1 MREIGFKRRK
11 LKRCFPHVS
20 FIRRGILYFMNGS
33 LIHYLSWLL
42 NFDWTKFDDWSQEYV
57 FWECVSKKKK
67 KIGTKL
73 CEQQFGRKLLVCKI
87 TSYRCIREAEQRAG
101 RWFFIVLADRKGR
114 GGARLPG
121 RKGEQIPQVVD
132 FTGLKINPHNY
143 PIPFFSAG
151 PPLVSAFYTVAC
163 TPLVPSAAYLREEG
177 AGQDEWRGL
186 GCSAIKIF
194 IRWQPWSSFTIL
206 ALLEAFHGR
215 LT

>member
-1 MREIGFKRRK
+1 MDHLFITFRDYWILIERNSMIGRK
-11 LKRCFPHVS
+11 NM
-20 FIRRGILYFMNGS
+20 YFGNV
-33 LIHYLSWLL
+33 YL
-42 NFDWTKFDDWSQEYV
+42 
-57 FWECVSKKKK
+57 KKK

-151 PPLVSAFYTVAC
+151 PPLVSVFYTVAC